1 MPKTHRPK
9 EKSFSC
15 NGSNMMMPERSI
27 ATGNV
32 VFVFFPYMN
41 KNNFSSVTRRLNIMY
56 VFKIQWF
63 LLLDSNGQK
72 KKKKNVA
79 MFNLRSVSVWCHL
92 NVLPPPAAAW
102 MRYLVLSVGTPAAPL
117 TEPSGFAKV
126 GVLVCRGVCWTSTLH
141 NRLFSSAEVTVSKA
155 LTYSRGRVTT
165 LAGAQG
171 IAQMLWISLQF
182 RQRHSIFKINK

>member
-32 VFVFFPYMN
+32 VFVFF
-41 KNNFSSVTRRLNIMY
+41 FLTWTRIILA
-56 VFKIQWF
+56 QWLEDWTSCMCLKYNDF
-63 LLLDSNGQK
+63 HYWILMDK
-72 KKKKNVA
+72 KKIKKNVA
-79 MFNLRSVSVWCHL
+79 MFNLKSVSVWCHL
-92 NVLPPPAAAW
+92 NVLPPPAATW

-126 GVLVCRGVCWTSTLH
+126 GVRWTSTLH
-141 NRLFSSAEVTVSKA
+141 DRLFSSAEVTVSK
-155 LTYSRGRVTT
+155 T
-165 LAGAQG
+165 LSGNTD
-171 IAQMLWISLQF
+171 LL
-182 RQRHSIFKINK
+182 